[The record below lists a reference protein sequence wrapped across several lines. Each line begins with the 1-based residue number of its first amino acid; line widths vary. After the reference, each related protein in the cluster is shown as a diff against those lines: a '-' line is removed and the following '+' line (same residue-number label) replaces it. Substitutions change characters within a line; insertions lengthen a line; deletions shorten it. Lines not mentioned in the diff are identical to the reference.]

1 MKLNKWSVVKTADAL
16 GLALKPPEG
25 GAHHYEVCV
34 SLRHGNVE
42 ITVHVD
48 GVFLPLTTL
57 NIPIDNEYTRIP
69 TKGGFKPP
77 RSLAIAKQLKKGE
90 SK

>member
-16 GLALKPPEG
+16 GLAIKPPEG

-34 SLRHGNVE
+34 ALRHGVLEVNVYTD
-42 ITVHVD
+42 TV
-48 GVFLPLTTL
+48 VFPLAKLYLPL
-57 NIPIDNEYTRIP
+57 DNEYTRIP

-77 RSLAIAKQLKKGE
+77 RSLQIAKQINR
-90 SK
+90 S